1 MRKSTLAEL
10 RHVLR
15 PLANRIANSIAR
27 AVVDLVDDST
37 DAQQLQLVVLD
48 GEVVADAER
57 FQNYGFTSVPIEG
70 AEAVVLFP
78 NGDRAHPLVVAVDDK
93 RLRPVNLQKSEVALY
108 SQNGQRVLLK
118 ADGSVEITG
127 TEIRLAT
134 DDAADPVIRKS
145 DLDAFIDDYNLHV
158 HVTPSGNSD
167 APTTSASKPP
177 GSDKVKAPA

>member
-1 MRKSTLAEL
+1 M
-10 RHVLR
+10 LR
-15 PLANRIANSIAR
+15 PLATRIANTVAR

-37 DAQQLQLVVLD
+37 DLQELQLVVLD

-57 FQNYGFTSVPIEG
+57 FQDYGFTSVPITG

-78 NGDRAHPLVVAVDDK
+78 NGDRAHPLVVAVDD
-93 RLRPVNLQKSEVALY
+93 RRNRPINLQASEVALY

-127 TEIRLAT
+127 TEIRLGT

-145 DLDAFIDDYNLHV
+145 DLDAFVSDYNSHV
-158 HVTPSGNSD
+158 HNS
-167 APTTSASKPP
+167 ASPGSPTTTRLPVGTPYVAPP
-177 GSDKVKAPA
+177 GSDKVKAPV